1 MSGSLGKMSGLV
13 RTIGLCGYR
22 ADDYV
27 SSGARPVRP
36 LRGRRSVLLAMVVM
50 GCALAT
56 VAFLASSRKSEEDGL
71 DPLLERVI
79 AAGAPG
85 LLLLVRDGSTIRIH
99 VRGVAVR
106 DPVRQVRAGDRF
118 RIGSVTKTFVAT
130 LVLQLVN
137 EGRIALDDTL
147 EEWLPGLV
155 PGGRTITVRHLLSH
169 RSGLFDYV
177 EDPKVFAPYNQEPAH
192 DWDPRRLVE
201 IAVAH
206 PAPFAPGN
214 RFAYS
219 STNYLL
225 LGLIV
230 EAATGGHLEQQLRQ
244 RIFKPLGLRQTTFGP
259 RFVNGSFIHGHRA
272 PSHQGVITGP
282 AADTSLEAAT
292 WTWAAGAIVSSADD
306 VRSFFARLLEGRL
319 LTIGLLREMETLVP
333 AGRLRYGLGMAVFP
347 TPCGNAWGHTGN
359 VQGTVTVAW
368 NRKDASRQI
377 VLVVNTY
384 PLSGDLEAA
393 VERVQIAAFC
403 GTD

>member
-1 MSGSLGKMSGLV
+1 MF
-13 RTIGLCGYR
+13 
-22 ADDYV
+22 
-27 SSGARPVRP
+27 
-36 LRGRRSVLLAMVVM
+36 VVM
-50 GCALAT
+50 VCALAAVSF
-56 VAFLASSRKSEEDGL
+56 VANSRRSDED
-71 DPLLERVI
+71 DFEPLLERVV

-85 LLLLVRDGSTIRIH
+85 VLLNVRDEATIRVD
-99 VRGVAVR
+99 VRGVAAR
-106 DPVRQVRAGDRF
+106 GPTRQVRADDRF

-130 LVLQLVN
+130 VVLQLVD
-137 EGRIALDDTL
+137 EGRLSLDDTV

-177 EDPKVFAPYNQEPAH
+177 EDPTVFAPYNQDPAH
-192 DWDPRRLVE
+192 AWDPRRLVQ

-206 PAPFAPGN
+206 PAPFSPGQ

-230 EAATGGHLEQQLRQ
+230 ETATGAPLEQQLRE
-244 RIFKPLGLRQTTFGP
+244 RIFEPLGLRRTTFAP
-259 RFVNGSFIHGHRA
+259 RFVSGHYIHGHRS

-282 AADTSLEAAT
+282 PVDTDLEAAS

-306 VRSFFARLLEGRL
+306 LRRFFALLLEGRL
-319 LTIGLLREMETLVP
+319 LPARLLREMGTVGP
-333 AGRLRYGLGMAVFP
+333 AGSLRYGLGMAVFA
-347 TPCGNAWGHTGN
+347 TPCGDAWGHTGN
-359 VQGTVTVAW
+359 VQGIVTVAW

-384 PLSGDLEAA
+384 PLTGDLEAA
-393 VERVQIAAFC
+393 VHRLQIAAFC